1 MVLSRK
7 FSRTAKAP
15 PAGTVR
21 SPMRHRTKVGV
32 AAGSAVA
39 LVCVGLAL
47 SLNAHA
53 APAPPAT
60 MLYGTLDTQA
70 ATAATEAAG
79 GVKMAMMEFDW
90 ADYET
95 AQGTFSAS
103 YMAGIQVQLKAYKAA
118 GMKVTLGLG
127 MAAPPQ
133 WVFKLA
139 NATYIDQNGNVS
151 AEPDFVFSAA
161 VRAAAVTYLNK
172 IAANIPL
179 TTFWA
184 IRLNSGGDG
193 EMLYPGGTGW
203 WAFNPSAL
211 TGSGLPAG
219 VGKNPDPSWKPG
231 TAGLTQAQLAKWIT
245 WYVGGLDNVTGWQ
258 MTTLS
263 GLGFTGYYQLLTPGS
278 GTRPDVLTEAEAAN
292 LPADGTTN
300 AGAVW
305 QLYYADLPTTSNVMA
320 YVSSVADQSG
330 DNDTCLTSD
339 DSLALTTPSMDSW
352 SATRWITRIANQY
365 GLTVGGENPGY
376 NDPASLNTFYTN
388 TSTSGEMAVSLA
400 QARSCGFTVF
410 YWAHDTDLW
419 DGTMPFA
426 DYAAEISS

>member
-7 FSRTAKAP
+7 FSRTAKSP
-15 PAGTVR
+15 PTGTVR
-21 SPMRHRTKVGV
+21 SPMRHRTKVAA

-39 LVCVGLAL
+39 LIGVGLAL
-47 SLNAHA
+47 SLNTH
-53 APAPPAT
+53 
-60 MLYGTLDTQA
+60 A
-70 ATAATEAAG
+70 ATAATESAG

-95 AQGTFSAS
+95 SQGTFSAS
-103 YMAGIQVQLKAYKAA
+103 YMAGIQTQLKAYKAA

-172 IAANIPL
+172 IAANVPL
-179 TTFWA
+179 STFWA

-193 EMLYPGGTGW
+193 EMLYPG
-203 WAFNPSAL
+203 
-211 TGSGLPAG
+211 
-219 VGKNPDPSWKPG
+219 
-231 TAGLTQAQLAKWIT
+231 
-245 WYVGGLDNVTGWQ
+245 VTGWQ

-330 DNDTCLTSD
+330 ANDTFVTSD

-388 TSTSGEMAVSLA
+388 TSTTGEMAVSLA

-419 DGTMPFA
+419 DGTLPFA